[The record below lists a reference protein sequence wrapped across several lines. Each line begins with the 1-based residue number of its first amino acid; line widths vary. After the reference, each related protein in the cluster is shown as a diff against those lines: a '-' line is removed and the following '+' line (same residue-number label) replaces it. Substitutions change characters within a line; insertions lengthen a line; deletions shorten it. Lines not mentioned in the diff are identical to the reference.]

1 MIMRQQRIATAS
13 KVAHELFEAEAAV
26 DLALVSLAKLQATLP
41 QARVTAN
48 LSAVVGQDVM
58 EQVGHTLSTVI
69 GIRRDMVEVHGR
81 LDELKTD
88 IGLREMAMGGLMQ
101 KQPLMGNADEAI
113 SIAA

>member
-1 MIMRQQRIATAS
+1 MIMRQQRIATAT

-41 QARVTAN
+41 QARITAN

-69 GIRRDMVEVHGR
+69 GIRRDIVEVHGR
-81 LDELKTD
+81 LDEIKTD
-88 IGLREMAMGGLMQ
+88 IGLREMAMGGGMQ
-101 KQPLMGNADEAI
+101 KQPFLTNTADLRD
-113 SIAA
+113 IAA